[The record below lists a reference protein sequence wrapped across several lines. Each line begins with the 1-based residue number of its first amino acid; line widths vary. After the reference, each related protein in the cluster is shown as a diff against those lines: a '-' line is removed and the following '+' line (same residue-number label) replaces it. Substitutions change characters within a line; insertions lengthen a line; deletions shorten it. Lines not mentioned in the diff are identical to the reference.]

1 MFVADTSAC
10 DITWPPN
17 TPRALA
23 GTQRC
28 FASDLY
34 RLLSSFSTSI
44 ASVTFAHSTW
54 GLATSSSMT
63 VDVRLYKTRVAV
75 VLGGISI
82 DDTLQPE
89 TLNYPTRVL
98 RESVAHYHTHWP
110 TRRSIGY
117 QNRAVTLVITFNAW
131 RPRTTTISFRRPPMV
146 PTSLTI
152 PNNYH

>member
-1 MFVADTSAC
+1 MS
-10 DITWPPN
+10 
-17 TPRALA
+17 
-23 GTQRC
+23 
-28 FASDLY
+28 
-34 RLLSSFSTSI
+34 
-44 ASVTFAHSTW
+44 
-54 GLATSSSMT
+54 

-117 QNRAVTLVITFNAW
+117 QNRAVTLVITFKITLLNTALKISTVTVSSNAE
-131 RPRTTTISFRRPPMV
+131 
-146 PTSLTI
+146 L
-152 PNNYH
+152 